1 MIHIIVV
8 DDHRIIYDGIK
19 AMLIGVSDIVVDD
32 YISDLRDLS
41 DSIRKYSPD
50 IIMMDI
56 MMPSGSGIE
65 ATQNLLRETPDIKI
79 IILSSKDDE
88 VSIGEAIQAGAKCYL
103 HKDTGKEELIK
114 AIRFV
119 NDGFEYFSESI
130 SKTVYKSYVDHLKT
144 KSGTKEHEALSE
156 REKEVVVLMCKGMSF
171 KEIANALFI
180 SVRTVESHKQ
190 HISEKL
196 KLKSTAEIV
205 RYAIKQGMIDF

>member
-1 MIHIIVV
+1 MIRIIVV

-19 AMLIGVSDIVVDD
+19 AMLIGVPDIVVVD
-32 YISDLRDLS
+32 YVSNLKDLS
-41 DSIRKYSPD
+41 DSISKHSPD

-56 MMPSGSGIE
+56 VMPSGSGIE
-65 ATQNLLRETPDIKI
+65 ATQSLLEESPGIKV

-88 VSIGEAIQAGAKCYL
+88 LSISKAIQAGAKCYL

-114 AIRFV
+114 AIQFV
-119 NDGFEYFSESI
+119 NEGFEYFSDSI
-130 SKTVYKSYVDHLKT
+130 SKIVYKSYAKSLKSES
-144 KSGTKEHEALSE
+144 KARGNEELSD

-171 KEIANALFI
+171 KEIANTLFI

-205 RYAIKQGMIDF
+205 RYAINHGLIDF